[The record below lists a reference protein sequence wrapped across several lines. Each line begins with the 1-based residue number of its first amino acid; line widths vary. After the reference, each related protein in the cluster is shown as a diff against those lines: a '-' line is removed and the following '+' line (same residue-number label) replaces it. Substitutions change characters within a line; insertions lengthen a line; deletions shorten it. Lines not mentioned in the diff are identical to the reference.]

1 LRYLRVITSTALVL
15 LLASSA
21 FATDG
26 ATGEPTSLFR
36 WERANALVF
45 AILFAI
51 AILWSISQAKRGK
64 KLYIR
69 PINGLSAMDDAVGR
83 ATEMGK
89 PVYFIPGTGE
99 LDEILTIAGMTVLG
113 HVAHLAARARTTMRI
128 PVLYPL
134 ALAAARETVEQSYRD
149 EGNMDPLDPQTVQYV
164 AGESFSYSARVGG
177 MMSREQPAAAI
188 YMGQFHAESLLIAEM
203 GNSVGAIQI
212 AGTSEPEQLPFFIAA
227 CDYTIMG
234 EEFYAATAYLSNEPR
249 MLGALRGQDIIKI
262 VVALVI
268 LAGVVSATFGW
279 GHEFWDTILNAE

>member
-1 LRYLRVITSTALVL
+1 MSRVRFILSLLTIVVL
-15 LLASSA
+15 TGCDYAIA
-21 FATDG
+21 QDTDE
-26 ATGEPTSLFR
+26 AASLFR
-36 WERANALVF
+36 WERSNALIF
-45 AILFAI
+45 AFIFGAVILWAI
-51 AILWSISQAKRGK
+51 AQAKRGRK
-64 KLYIR
+64 TYIR
-69 PINGLSAMDDAVGR
+69 PINGLAAIDDAVGR

-113 HVAHLAARARTTMRI
+113 HVAHIAARARTTMRV

-149 EGNMDPLDPQTVQYV
+149 EGITDPLDPQTVQYV

-177 MMSREQPAAAI
+177 MMSRERPAAAI

-234 EEFYAATAYLSNEPR
+234 EEFFAATAYLSNEPR
-249 MLGALRGQDIIKI
+249 MLGALRGQDIIK
-262 VVALVI
+262 VVIAVVI

-279 GHEFWDTILNAE
+279 GQEFWAAVLKAV

>member
-1 LRYLRVITSTALVL
+1 MRRITLISIIAVVL
-15 LLASSA
+15 LLAGHSVCLA
-21 FATDG
+21 DETG
-26 ATGEPTSLFR
+26 AATSLFR

-45 AILFAI
+45 AVFFAVV
-51 AILWSISQAKRGK
+51 ILWSISQAKRGK

-113 HVAHLAARARTTMRI
+113 HVSHLAARAKTTMRI

-149 EGNMDPLDPQTVQYV
+149 EGITDPLDPQTVQYV

-177 MMSREQPAAAI
+177 MMSREKPAAAI

-234 EEFYAATAYLSNEPR
+234 EEFFAATAYLSNEPR

-262 VVALVI
+262 VIALVI
-268 LAGVVSATFGW
+268 IAGVVSATFGW
-279 GHEFWDTILNAE
+279 GNEFWDTILHAE

>member
-1 LRYLRVITSTALVL
+1 LVSVLAIALVL
-15 LLASSA
+15 AGHSVC
-21 FATDG
+21 FADETG
-26 ATGEPTSLFR
+26 AATSVFR

-45 AILFAI
+45 AVFFAI

-149 EGNMDPLDPQTVQYV
+149 EGITEPLDPQTVQYV

-177 MMSREQPAAAI
+177 MMSREKPAAAI

-234 EEFYAATAYLSNEPR
+234 EEFFAATAYLSNEPR

-262 VVALVI
+262 VIALVI
-268 LAGVVSATFGW
+268 IAGVVSVTFGW
-279 GHEFWDTILNAE
+279 GQEFWDTILHAE

>member
-1 LRYLRVITSTALVL
+1 MRREQVIILFALIISIVSYNCALCQETGESTA
-15 LLASSA
+15 
-21 FATDG
+21 
-26 ATGEPTSLFR
+26 LFR

-45 AILFAI
+45 AVLFSA
-51 AILWSISQAKRGK
+51 AILGSISQAKRGK

-69 PINGLSAMDDAVGR
+69 PINGLTAMDDAVGR

-113 HVAHLAARARTTMRI
+113 HVSHLAARARTTMRV

-149 EGNMDPLDPQTVQYV
+149 EGITDPLDPQTVQYV

-177 MMSREQPAAAI
+177 MMSREKPAAAI

-234 EEFYAATAYLSNEPR
+234 EEFFAATAYLSNEPR
-249 MLGALRGQDIIKI
+249 MLGALRGQDIIK
-262 VVALVI
+262 VVIALVVI
-268 LAGVVSATFGW
+268 AGVVSVTFGW
-279 GHEFWDTILNAE
+279 GQEFWNTLLRAV